1 MVAKAKKF
9 QPLEVGQRVW
19 IEPIEMFLRQ
29 DKRSVSEH
37 EIIEVNKTSAY
48 AMRLDLIE
56 QYKDSI
62 HEKKHLAERI
72 NQRTH
77 KVKSNGWGTHYRLW
91 LTKEAFEVSVQR
103 QKDIKISRKKA
114 HELVSKMSLEQLQ
127 EFIGG
132 DLNG

>member
-1 MVAKAKKF
+1 MVAKAKKY
-9 QPLEVGQRVW
+9 QALEVGQRVW

-29 DKRSVSEH
+29 DKRSIAEH
-37 EIIEVNKTSAY
+37 EIVEINKTSAY

-56 QYKDSI
+56 EYKDSI
-62 HEKKHLAERI
+62 HEKKHLAKRI

-77 KVKSNGWGTHYRLW
+77 DTKSSGWGTHYRLW

-103 QKDIKISRKKA
+103 QKDIKIVREKA
-114 HELVSKMSLEQLQ
+114 HELVSNMSLEQLQ

>member
-1 MVAKAKKF
+1 M
-9 QPLEVGQRVW
+9 

-29 DKRSVSEH
+29 NGRSIAEH

-56 QYKDSI
+56 EYKDNLL
-62 HEKKHLAERI
+62 EKRFLAERI

-77 KVKSNGWGTHYRLW
+77 EVKSNGWGTHYRLW
-91 LTKEAFEVSVQR
+91 LTKEAFEASVQR
-103 QKDIKISRKKA
+103 QKDTKIARKKA

-127 EFIGG
+127 EFLGG
-132 DLNG
+132 DLND